1 MKTNT
6 FLVLFTFI
14 SIAFGG
20 TLQIIDYEDQCL
32 VYSTDNFNCTGYSE
46 PFAPL
51 EGDSCSRYQGT
62 GSEPNAVKVNLC
74 NSHHHIAWVEVHRS
88 GLLHFHNDQG
98 DEASCSIDDP
108 LVKGKS
114 CTIGSIAKTSTS
126 SMRPMPTSSDA
137 TSHRG
142 SAKATGVTTSTS
154 AASSKVPDPKT
165 DC

>member
-1 MKTNT
+1 MKMNISV
-6 FLVLFTFI
+6 VLFTLI

-32 VYSTDNFNCTGYSE
+32 VYSTDNFNCTGYSH

-98 DEASCSIDDP
+98 DEASCSIDEP
-108 LVKGKS
+108 LEKGKV
-114 CTIGSIAKTSTS
+114 CTIGSSVKTSTS
-126 SMRPMPTSSDA
+126 SMRSTPTSSDA
-137 TSHRG
+137 TSHRVLVN
-142 SAKATGVTTSTS
+142 AAGVASPIS
-154 AASSKVPDPKT
+154 AASSKIPDST
-165 DC
+165 MDC

>member
-1 MKTNT
+1 MKTGAWCIPQT
-6 FLVLFTFI
+6 I
-14 SIAFGG
+14 SIAPA
-20 TLQIIDYEDQCL
+20 THIHLHLLKATPALLRDL
-32 VYSTDNFNCTGYSE
+32 TTGH
-46 PFAPL
+46 
-51 EGDSCSRYQGT
+51 QGT

-114 CTIGSIAKTSTS
+114 CTIGNIAKTSTS
-126 SMRPMPTSSDA
+126 SMRPMPTSSGA

-142 SAKATGVTTSTS
+142 SAKATGMTTSTS
-154 AASSKVPDPKT
+154 AASSKVPDSTT

>member
-20 TLQIIDYEDQCL
+20 TLQIIDYKDECL

-51 EGDSCSRYQGT
+51 EGNSCSRYQGT

-74 NSHHHIAWVEVHRS
+74 NSHHHIVWVEVHRS

-126 SMRPMPTSSDA
+126 SMRPMPTSSDT
-137 TSHRG
+137 TSHRV
-142 SAKATGVTTSTS
+142 SAKAPGVTTSIS
-154 AASSKVPDPKT
+154 ATSSKVPDSTT

>member
-1 MKTNT
+1 MKTSAWCIPRI
-6 FLVLFTFI
+6 I
-14 SIAFGG
+14 SIAPD
-20 TLQIIDYEDQCL
+20 TPSHLHPLKATPALLQDL
-32 VYSTDNFNCTGYSE
+32 TTGYN
-46 PFAPL
+46 
-51 EGDSCSRYQGT
+51 GT

-74 NSHHHIAWVEVHRS
+74 SSHHHLPWVEVHRT

-98 DEASCSIDDP
+98 DEASCNIDEP

-137 TSHRG
+137 TSHG
-142 SAKATGVTTSTS
+142 ISAKATGVTTSIS
-154 AASSKVPDPKT
+154 AASSKVPDSTT